1 MSIRFGNA
9 PCSWGTIE
17 GFGEGVPYPR
27 MLDELVKAGYGGTE
41 LGDYGFMPTDPERLR
56 AELAGRGL
64 SMLGAYEG
72 VYLKDRASYGDG
84 EARVLRVARLLKAVA
99 DVNTESS
106 NGADWQP
113 LLVLADEHSRDL
125 PRVQRAG
132 SIGPEHA
139 LNDADWRI
147 FADGAERLARAV
159 RDETGL
165 RTVFHHHCGGYVE
178 TPDEIARFLSLTDPG
193 LVGLVF
199 DTGHYLYGSGGSDPQ
214 TVTAGL
220 ERFMDRVWYVHF
232 KDMQPEVAARSR
244 RSGLTYQQA
253 VGEGVFCEL
262 GRGAV
267 PFAAVLGQL
276 REAGY
281 GGWVTVEQDVLP
293 GMGEPFLSA
302 RANRD
307 YLAGIDHEATSA

>member
-17 GFGEGVPYPR
+17 GFSEGVPYSR
-27 MLDELVKAGYGGTE
+27 MLDELVAAGYGGTE

-56 AELAGRGL
+56 AELTGRGL
-64 SMLGAYEG
+64 NMLGAYEG
-72 VYLKDRASYGDG
+72 VYLKDEAAHADG
-84 EARVLRVARLLKAVA
+84 EERVLRVARLLKAVA
-99 DVNTESS
+99 DVNGV
-106 NGADWQP
+106 NGAGWQP

-125 PRVQRAG
+125 PRLKHAG

-139 LNDADWRI
+139 LNEADWQT
-147 FADGAERLARAV
+147 FALGAERLARAV
-159 RDETGL
+159 RNETGL

-178 TPDEIARFLSLTDPG
+178 TPGEIARFLSLTDPE
-193 LVGLVF
+193 LIGLVF

-220 ERFMDRVWYVHF
+220 ERFRERVWYVHF
-232 KDMQPEVAARSR
+232 KDMQPEVAARAR
-244 RSGLTYQQA
+244 RDGLTYQQA

-267 PFAAVLGQL
+267 PFGAVLGQL
-276 REAGY
+276 RQSGY
-281 GGWVTVEQDVLP
+281 AGWVTVEQDVLP
-293 GMGEPFLSA
+293 GMGEPLLSA
-302 RANRD
+302 RANRE
-307 YLAGIDHEATSA
+307 YLAGIEGREANPG